1 MFKRVKVKK
10 GDLVVV
16 TTGDSKGKQ
25 GRVVEVNRDND
36 RVVVEGV
43 NLVKKHRKPS
53 AQNPQGGIESIAAG
67 INISNVKVVDAK
79 GNATRVG
86 RRRNADGKLERFSK
100 KSGETLKKI
109 HSTLKSEIPGRN
121 CSKLEEQVRILFNHA
136 GT

>member
-100 KSGETLKKI
+100 KSGETLK
-109 HSTLKSEIPGRN
+109 
-121 CSKLEEQVRILFNHA
+121 
-136 GT
+136 

>member
-86 RRRNADGKLERFSK
+86 RRRSADGKLERFSK
-100 KSGETLKKI
+100 KSGETLK
-109 HSTLKSEIPGRN
+109 
-121 CSKLEEQVRILFNHA
+121 
-136 GT
+136 

>member
-16 TTGDSKGKQ
+16 TTGDNKGKQ

-100 KSGETLKKI
+100 KSGETLK
-109 HSTLKSEIPGRN
+109 
-121 CSKLEEQVRILFNHA
+121 
-136 GT
+136 

>member
-67 INISNVKVVDAK
+67 INISNVKVIDAK
-79 GNATRVG
+79 GNATRIG

-100 KSGETLKKI
+100 KSGETLK
-109 HSTLKSEIPGRN
+109 
-121 CSKLEEQVRILFNHA
+121 
-136 GT
+136 

>member
-1 MFKRVKVKK
+1 MFKRLKVKK

-16 TTGDSKGKQ
+16 TTGDNKGKQ
-25 GRVVEVNRDND
+25 GRVVEVHRDTD
-36 RVVVEGV
+36 RVVLVGV
-43 NLVKKHRKPS
+43 NLVKKHRNPS

-100 KSGETLKKI
+100 KSGDTLK
-109 HSTLKSEIPGRN
+109 
-121 CSKLEEQVRILFNHA
+121 
-136 GT
+136 

>member
-1 MFKRVKVKK
+1 MFKRLKVKK

-16 TTGDSKGKQ
+16 TAGDNKGKQ

-67 INISNVKVVDAK
+67 
-79 GNATRVG
+79 
-86 RRRNADGKLERFSK
+86 
-100 KSGETLKKI
+100 SGI
-109 HSTLKSEIPGRN
+109 
-121 CSKLEEQVRILFNHA
+121 
-136 GT
+136 

>member
-1 MFKRVKVKK
+1 MFKRLKVKK

-16 TTGDSKGKQ
+16 TAGDNKGKQ

-67 INISNVKVVDAK
+67 INVSNVKLIDAK

-86 RRRNADGKLERFSK
+86 PRRNADGKLERYFK
-100 KSGETLKKI
+100 KSGETLK
-109 HSTLKSEIPGRN
+109 
-121 CSKLEEQVRILFNHA
+121 
-136 GT
+136 

>member
-16 TTGDSKGKQ
+16 TTGDNKGKQ
-25 GRVVEVNRDND
+25 GRIVEVNRDND

-79 GNATRVG
+79 GNATRIG

-100 KSGETLKKI
+100 KSGETLK
-109 HSTLKSEIPGRN
+109 
-121 CSKLEEQVRILFNHA
+121 
-136 GT
+136 

>member
-10 GDLVVV
+10 GDLVIV

-79 GNATRVG
+79 GNATRIG

-100 KSGETLKKI
+100 KSGETLK
-109 HSTLKSEIPGRN
+109 
-121 CSKLEEQVRILFNHA
+121 
-136 GT
+136 

>member
-16 TTGDSKGKQ
+16 TTGDSRGKQ

-79 GNATRVG
+79 GNATRIG

-100 KSGETLKKI
+100 KSGETLK
-109 HSTLKSEIPGRN
+109 
-121 CSKLEEQVRILFNHA
+121 
-136 GT
+136 

>member
-1 MFKRVKVKK
+1 MFKRLKIKK

-36 RVVVEGV
+36 RVIVEGA
-43 NLVKKHRKPS
+43 NMVKKHRKPS

-67 INISNVKVVDAK
+67 INISNLKVIDAK

-86 RRRNADGKLERFSK
+86 RRRNANGKLERFSK
-100 KSGETLKKI
+100 KSGESLK
-109 HSTLKSEIPGRN
+109 
-121 CSKLEEQVRILFNHA
+121 
-136 GT
+136 

>member
-36 RVVVEGV
+36 SVVVEGV

-79 GNATRVG
+79 GNATRIG

-100 KSGETLKKI
+100 KSGETLK
-109 HSTLKSEIPGRN
+109 
-121 CSKLEEQVRILFNHA
+121 
-136 GT
+136 

>member
-16 TTGDSKGKQ
+16 TTGDNKGKQ

-67 INISNVKVVDAK
+67 INISNVKVIDAK

-86 RRRNADGKLERFSK
+86 RRRNTEGKLERFSK
-100 KSGETLKKI
+100 KSGETLK
-109 HSTLKSEIPGRN
+109 
-121 CSKLEEQVRILFNHA
+121 
-136 GT
+136 

>member
-1 MFKRVKVKK
+1 MFKRLKVKK

-16 TTGDSKGKQ
+16 TAGDNKGKQ
-25 GRVVEVNRDND
+25 GRIVEVNRDKD

-67 INISNVKVVDAK
+67 INVSNVKLIDAK

-86 RRRNADGKLERFSK
+86 RRRNADGKLERYSK
-100 KSGETLKKI
+100 KSGETLK
-109 HSTLKSEIPGRN
+109 
-121 CSKLEEQVRILFNHA
+121 
-136 GT
+136 

>member
-36 RVVVEGV
+36 RVVVEGL

-79 GNATRVG
+79 GNATRIG

-100 KSGETLKKI
+100 KSGETLK
-109 HSTLKSEIPGRN
+109 
-121 CSKLEEQVRILFNHA
+121 
-136 GT
+136 